1 MALKIDLRPGET
13 LQIGEALVGWEQKS
27 GQLVRFVIDAPKS
40 VSVKKMEATSNSMK
54 LIAEQG
60 LMLA

>member
-13 LQIGEALVGWEQKS
+13 LQIGEATVAWEQKS
-27 GQLVRFVIDAPKS
+27 GQLVRLVIDAPKT
-40 VSVKKMEATSNSMK
+40 VPVKKLEATSTSMRM
-54 LIAEQG
+54 IAEHG

>member
-1 MALKIDLRPGET
+1 MALKIDLRPGEK
-13 LQIGEALVGWEQKS
+13 LQIGEASVEWEQKG
-27 GQLVRFVIDAPKS
+27 GQLVRLVIDAPKS
-40 VSVKKMEATSNSMK
+40 VVVKKLEATSTSMK